1 MLKLTTISIQNLNKI
16 TGRILTHGLS
26 DFSKFLSFMTFV
38 LCSVQFAVAQNAEV
52 GQQQDQDSITSEYII
67 DHKTQFNVKLEVG
80 NEISTFNVIENDVEA
95 NLRPN
100 LNLRYGLVFSYKFL
114 SVRIGIR
121 PKISANEKEE
131 KGDTDSFR
139 LRLQLLFDNWNHLIQ
154 YNRYKGYYIDNSS
167 RFVDV
172 ENGYIQLPDLTS
184 NLISGSSVYK
194 FNKDYSIRAIQSQT
208 EIQSK
213 RAGSLIAGLAYN
225 FYSLDGAERIKNL
238 EPGEITIREYYNE
251 YRGVNL
257 SLQAGYYYTMVF
269 NTNWFINAYG
279 IPAAGIDFYKV
290 NFNSPAGSEDRR
302 YNDFFLSLNYGVGGG
317 YNGKRIFF
325 GAKYNN
331 RFSNEKFSSN
341 RFHIIPSKNEFSVY
355 FGYRFKAPKTIS
367 KPVEYIEDKVPILKD
382 EPN

>member
-16 TGRILTHGLS
+16 TGQILAHRLS
-26 DFSKFLSFMTFV
+26 DFSKFLSVMTFV
-38 LCSVQFAVAQNAEV
+38 LCSVQFTVAQNAEV
-52 GQQQDQDSITSEYII
+52 SQLQEQDSITSEYII

-80 NEISTFNVIENDVEA
+80 NEISTFNVIENDIEA

-121 PKISANEKEE
+121 PNISASEKEE

-167 RFVDV
+167 KFVAD

-184 NLISGSSVYK
+184 HLVSGSSVYK

-213 RAGSLIAGLAYN
+213 SAGSLVAGLAYN
-225 FYSLDGAERIKNL
+225 FYSLDGGERIKNL

-251 YRGVNL
+251 YRGVNF

-269 NTNWFINAYG
+269 NTNWFINAFG
-279 IPAAGIDFYKV
+279 IPAAGIDLYKV
-290 NFNSPAGSEDRR
+290 NF
-302 YNDFFLSLNYGVGGG
+302 
-317 YNGKRIFF
+317 
-325 GAKYNN
+325 
-331 RFSNEKFSSN
+331 KFQM
-341 RFHIIPSKNEFSVY
+341 FH
-355 FGYRFKAPKTIS
+355 
-367 KPVEYIEDKVPILKD
+367 L
-382 EPN
+382 